1 MSKDSALA
9 FGKLQTDGS
18 VRPGRLI
25 TGKEA
30 YSAYHLNYYLNEI
43 INKRDQFKA
52 ARSIQI
58 DDILRADR
66 DVILYALVEG
76 YTESGDNNFCITEL
90 GSSLFELI
98 DGLELLQIKFNDRI
112 IIKDICNFIGIEID
126 RNYNFLAKQLH
137 SKYKT
142 NFFEELNKASAEIE
156 KGRVNI
162 LYDRAVASYAIED
175 TYQYIDFIEK
185 YDIALVQGYFSF
197 SGEFDYSG
205 QEGTSYKYFDYKLL
219 KERFKNRMIHLY
231 GKRRPSMIG
240 IEELDKREVVEGAY
254 LFCKNNIP
262 ENIVKMICKNYLAKN
277 FLETKVSSST
287 SLDFDRIEMM
297 ITSNQSC

>member
-18 VRPGRLI
+18 VKPGRLI
-25 TGKEA
+25 KGKEA

-43 INKRDQFKA
+43 INKREQFKEA
-52 ARSIQI
+52 SSIQI

-66 DVILYALVEG
+66 DVILYALIEG
-76 YTESGDNNFCITEL
+76 YAESENKDFSITEL

-98 DGLELLQIKFNDRI
+98 DGLELLQKKFREQI
-112 IIKDICNFIGIEID
+112 IIKKVCRFIGIEID
-126 RNYNFLAKQLH
+126 KNYNFLAKQLH
-137 SKYKT
+137 SNYDT
-142 NFFEELNKASAEIE
+142 RFFEDLIEASTNIE
-156 KGRVNI
+156 KEKMNI

-175 TYQYIDFIEK
+175 TCQYIDFIDK

-197 SGEFDYSG
+197 TGEFEYSG

-240 IEELDKREVVEGAY
+240 IDELDKSNVVEGAY
-254 LFCKNNIP
+254 LFCKKDIP
-262 ENIVKMICKNYLAKN
+262 ENVLKVICKNYLAEN
-277 FLETKVSSST
+277 FLKSKVSSTT
-287 SLDFDRIEMM
+287 SLDFDRIKMV
-297 ITSNQSC
+297 IASNQSC